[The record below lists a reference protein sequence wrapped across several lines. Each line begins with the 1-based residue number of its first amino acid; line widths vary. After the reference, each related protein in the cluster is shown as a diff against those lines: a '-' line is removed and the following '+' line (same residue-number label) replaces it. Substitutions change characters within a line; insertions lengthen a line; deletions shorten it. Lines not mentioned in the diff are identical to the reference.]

1 MGTASRPAYT
11 ADWSKRELLMTT
23 CCGYWN
29 YRPEGANVIVSYI
42 DTAASVQKAQ
52 KQQMPTALLL
62 PSGMTDDVE
71 LKPLLDL
78 MVKGGWRIVIP
89 DAVGMKNCN

>member
-1 MGTASRPAYT
+1 
-11 ADWSKRELLMTT
+11 MTT